1 MNIFIPN
8 IKFPV
13 KDKRNLFILT
23 RPFYSE
29 KCWANDNDVKS
40 KWNFNNDFSFTEI
53 VEKAQIILIPFSINN
68 YFTENKGDELEK
80 INALCIQY
88 NIKALGFIEGDFG
101 IAFPEF
107 SNIVYFRMGGFKK
120 QLSDKNKGFP
130 VALSDHFQ
138 RFFYQETI
146 TPSAKKELPIVSF
159 CGHATTSLIKRLK
172 EIAKCLLENSKRF
185 IAKPFRKDYE
195 PLFASAYE
203 RAKLL
208 HLFEKSRFINTNFIY
223 RKNYRGGA
231 ITKAQRE
238 VTTLEYYQN
247 IYQSDYV
254 LCVRGAGNFSVRLY
268 ETLMLGKI
276 PIFVNTDCLLP
287 FEETINWKNHV
298 VWIEWEDRKNIA
310 LIVSNFHNKLS
321 EDDFIKMQ
329 LINRQLW
336 KETLSVKGMLEM
348 ISNDI

>member
-13 KDKRNLFILT
+13 KDKRALFILT

-29 KCWANDNDVKS
+29 KAWTNDSGIK
-40 KWNFNNDFSFTEI
+40 KEWNLNNDFNYTDNI
-53 VEKAQIILIPFSINN
+53 ANAQIIFIPFSINT
-68 YFTENKGDELEK
+68 YFAEDRVDELKK
-80 INALCIQY
+80 INSLCVEY
-88 NIKALGFIEGDFG
+88 NIKAFGFIGGDFG
-101 IAFPEF
+101 VVFPEF
-107 SNIVYFRMGGFKK
+107 SQILYFRMGGFKK

-130 VALSDHFQ
+130 VSLSDHFQ
-138 RFFYQETI
+138 RLFQQESI
-146 TPSAKKELPIVSF
+146 TTSAKKELPVVGF
-159 CGHATTSLIKRLK
+159 CGHANTSLIKRLK
-172 EIAKCLLENSKRF
+172 EISKCLLENNKRF
-185 IAKPFRKDYE
+185 LKNPFRKSLE

-208 HLFEKSRFINTNFIY
+208 NSLEQSNKIKVNFIY

-231 ITKAQRE
+231 ITEAKRE
-238 VTTLEYYQN
+238 STTLEYYQN

-287 FEETINWKNHV
+287 FEEIINWKHHV
-298 VWIEWEDRKNIA
+298 IWIDWKDRKNIA
-310 LIVSNFHNKLS
+310 SIVSDFHNQLS
-321 EDDFIKMQ
+321 EDDFVKLQ
-329 LINRQLW
+329 LNNRKLW
-336 KETLSVKGMLEM
+336 KETLSIKGMLEM

>member
-1 MNIFIPN
+1 VNIFIPN
-8 IKFPV
+8 IKFPT
-13 KDKRNLFILT
+13 KDKRNLFIVT
-23 RPFYSE
+23 RPFYTE
-29 KCWANDNDVKS
+29 NGWANNNIVNN
-40 KWNFNNDFSFTEI
+40 KWNLGNDFCFTDSI
-53 VEKAQIILIPFSINN
+53 EKAQMVLIPFSINT
-68 YFTENKGDELEK
+68 YFAENKGDELAT
-80 INALCIQY
+80 INSLCIQY
-88 NIKALGFIEGDFG
+88 NIKAYGFIGGDFG

-138 RFFYQETI
+138 RLFHQETI
-146 TPSAKKELPIVSF
+146 IPSAKKELPIVGF
-159 CGHATTSLIKRLK
+159 CGHAATSSTKRLK
-172 EIAKCLLENSKRF
+172 EIAKCLLENSTRF
-185 IAKPFRKDYE
+185 LKKPFRKDYE
-195 PLFASAYE
+195 TLFASAYE

-208 HLFEKSRFINTNFIY
+208 RYFERSALIKTNFIY

-231 ITKAQRE
+231 ITEAQRE

-247 IYQSDYV
+247 IYQSDYI
-254 LCVRGAGNFSVRLY
+254 LCVRGGGNFSVRLY

-276 PIFVNTDCLLP
+276 PIFVDTDCLLP

-298 VWIEWEDRKNIA
+298 VWIAWKDRKKMA
-310 LIVSNFHNKLS
+310 TIVSDFHNQLS
-321 EDDFIKMQ
+321 EDDFVKMQ
-329 LINRQLW
+329 LNNRKLW